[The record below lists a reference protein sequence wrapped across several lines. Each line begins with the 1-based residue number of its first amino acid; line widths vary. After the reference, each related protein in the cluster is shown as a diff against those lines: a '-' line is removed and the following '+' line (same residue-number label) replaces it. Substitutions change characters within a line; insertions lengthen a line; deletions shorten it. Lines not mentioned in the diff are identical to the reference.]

1 MDIVSDVFKKC
12 KPDLKKL
19 KAFGFVLNE
28 DVWSYRKDL
37 FDVMELRVSVHKDG
51 NVDAYAWDKDLDERY
66 DNVESNQYGAYV
78 SQVRNAYIEE
88 LERIRDACFVREQFS
103 CPQTKRILEHLRKQY
118 GTKPQYIWKRYPD
131 HAVLT
136 DKSGGK
142 WFGILM
148 AVNGKKLGLE
158 DREYEVLDLRS
169 DVSMIRGL
177 KDEKGFHEAYHM
189 DKEKWIAVLLDDS
202 VDDLVIQSL
211 IEYSFDQAK
220 ESDVWIVPA
229 NPKYY
234 DVVEEFRHHDNLIW
248 KQSSAIHVGDIVYLY
263 VADPYSAILYKCM
276 AVDVDIP
283 YEYKDKNLSM
293 NKVMRI
299 SLLKS
304 FPKDKYPYA
313 YLRSIGLKM
322 LHGPRKLN
330 KEIADLLD

>member
-1 MDIVSDVFKKC
+1 
-12 KPDLKKL
+12 
-19 KAFGFVLNE
+19 
-28 DVWSYRKDL
+28 
-37 FDVMELRVSVHKDG
+37 
-51 NVDAYAWDKDLDERY
+51 
-66 DNVESNQYGAYV
+66 
-78 SQVRNAYIEE
+78 
-88 LERIRDACFVREQFS
+88 
-103 CPQTKRILEHLRKQY
+103 
-118 GTKPQYIWKRYPD
+118 
-131 HAVLT
+131 
-136 DKSGGK
+136 
-142 WFGILM
+142 
-148 AVNGKKLGLE
+148 
-158 DREYEVLDLRS
+158 
-169 DVSMIRGL
+169 
-177 KDEKGFHEAYHM
+177 M